1 MYIYIKEMTTASQK
15 FEMAHPNYFKEYRV
29 KNYDKLSQYYVNH
42 KDKFYRT
49 VECECCGK
57 SMLKAN
63 VKRHQKSKLCA
74 KSALMRE
81 QVHQEMQTAHEVEEL
96 PSCSLTPPL
105 LEPTH
110 HSLQVVHI

>member
-1 MYIYIKEMTTASQK
+1 MMTASQK

-29 KNYDKLSQYYVNH
+29 KNYDKLSQYYLNN
-42 KDKFYRT
+42 KDKFYKT

-81 QVHQEMQTAHEVEEL
+81 ALVHQEMMTAHEAEQL
-96 PSCSLTPPL
+96 PSCSPTLLPP
-105 LEPTH
+105 
-110 HSLQVVHI
+110 I

>member
-1 MYIYIKEMTTASQK
+1 MTTASQK
-15 FEMAHPNYFKEYRV
+15 FQLAHPDYFKLYRV
-29 KNYDKLSQYYVNH
+29 NNHDKLSKYYVNN

-74 KSALMRE
+74 KSALMQE
-81 QVHQEMQTAHEVEEL
+81 AQVHQEMLNAHEAEEEL
-96 PSCSLTPPL
+96 PSCSPSPLPP
-105 LEPTH
+105 
-110 HSLQVVHI
+110 I